1 MSQLQFDVSI
11 LSGTFITPD
20 ANPWFAPRSSF
31 PFVTALLHQPKRSSL
46 LSRPTADVP
55 VGLSWL
61 VGITASFLAVG
72 VIGVITN
79 SIPSVTLRAFAE
91 EEAPVVLPDISMAS
105 LELTNSIE
113 TPADSPAEQTDMPL
127 LPEVTAPPPQ
137 VTNVDIPE
145 PVDALTEEDIFS
157 VPAAPVVIAMEDVA
171 QPRPKTTP
179 TPPRTTRTPTTS
191 QRQSSSSTSS
201 SGGGGTS
208 MSASARGGRF
218 PAPPYPSFAK
228 SARMQGT
235 VRLRLS
241 VGAGGNVESATVLS
255 GTGFSVLDE
264 YAANWVRRNWR
275 FKAGPVASYTLPLS
289 FKLK

>member
-1 MSQLQFDVSI
+1 MQTDGFRLV
-11 LSGTFITPD
+11 P
-20 ANPWFAPRSSF
+20 NF
-31 PFVTALLHQPKRSSL
+31 PFVTAFIHQTQRSSL
-46 LSRPTADVP
+46 VSRPMADVP

-72 VIGVITN
+72 LIGVLTDT
-79 SIPSVTLRAFAE
+79 IPAVQLRAFAE

-105 LELTNSIE
+105 LELANE
-113 TPADSPAEQTDMPL
+113 AAEPASSPSDEAVLPL
-127 LPEVTAPPPQ
+127 MPEVTAPPPQ
-137 VTNVDIPE
+137 ITNVDLPE
-145 PVDALTEEDIFS
+145 PVDALTEEDIFA
-157 VPAAPVVIAMEDVA
+157 VPAAPSIVAMEDVA

-179 TPPRTTRTPTTS
+179 PRTSNSPTTT
-191 QRQSSSSTSS
+191 QRRSSVPTPS

-255 GTGFSVLDE
+255 GTGFSALDE
-264 YAANWVRRNWR
+264 YAASWVRRNWR